1 MTTATISI
9 ALDQYLELGFGVEFP
24 IAFDNI
30 PFTPDGRPYLTAN
43 LLPAETTDLALQ
55 GNAAIYRGVYQVTLH
70 YDAGLGT
77 QEAMAAIDRITKIFA
92 NNTDI
97 AIPGEASVFVNG
109 HPSAFN
115 SIRTVNGLS
124 LPLSIPYMQ
133 CVS

>member
-1 MTTATISI
+1 MTTATIGI
-9 ALDQYLELGFGVEFP
+9 ALDKYLEERFGIEFP
-24 IAFDNI
+24 IAFENI
-30 PFTPDGRPYLTAN
+30 PFTPDGSPYLTAN

-70 YDAGLGT
+70 YGTGLGT
-77 QEAMAAIDRITKIFA
+77 QAATAVIDRIAKAFA

-97 AIPGEASVFVNG
+97 VIPGEASVFVNG

>member
-9 ALDQYLELGFGVEFP
+9 ALDNHLEERFGAEFP
-24 IAFDNI
+24 IAFENI
-30 PFTPDGRPYLTAN
+30 PFTPDGLPYLTAN
-43 LLPAETTDLALQ
+43 ILPAVTEDLAIQ
-55 GNAAIYRGVYQVTLH
+55 GTASIYRGVYQVTLH
-70 YDAGLGT
+70 YGAGLGT
-77 QEAMAAIDRITKIFA
+77 QAATAAIDRIAKAFA

-97 AIPGEASVFVNG
+97 AIPGEASVFING

-115 SIRTVNGLS
+115 SIQTVNGIS

>member
-9 ALDQYLELGFGVEFP
+9 ALDNHLEERFGAEFP
-24 IAFDNI
+24 IAFENI

-70 YDAGLGT
+70 YGAGLGT
-77 QEAMAAIDRITKIFA
+77 QEAMAAIDRIAKAFA

-97 AIPGEASVFVNG
+97 DIPGEASVFVNG

>member
-9 ALDQYLELGFGVEFP
+9 AMDKHLEDNFGAQFP
-24 IAFDNI
+24 IAFENI
-30 PFTPDGRPYLTAN
+30 PFTPDGRPYLSVN
-43 LLPAETTDLALQ
+43 ILPAETEDLAIQ
-55 GNAAIYRGVYQVTLH
+55 GTASIYRGVYQVTLH
-70 YDAGLGT
+70 YGAGLGT
-77 QEAMAAIDRITKIFA
+77 QEAMAAIDRIAKAFA

-97 AIPGEASVFVNG
+97 AIPGEANVFVNG